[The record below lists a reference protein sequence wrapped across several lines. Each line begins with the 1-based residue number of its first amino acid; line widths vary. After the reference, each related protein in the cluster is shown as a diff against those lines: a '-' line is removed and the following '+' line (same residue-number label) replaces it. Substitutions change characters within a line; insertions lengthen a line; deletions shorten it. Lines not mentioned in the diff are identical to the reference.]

1 MCASRRSTVSGR
13 RTYRQSIVPTTGDL
27 LAYVRRT
34 KNERFL
40 VVLNLGGEACG
51 LSWDALGLS
60 GRLVLSTHLDRHGE
74 EFTDHVALRP
84 NEGVIAEL

>member
-1 MCASRRSTVSGR
+1 M
-13 RTYRQSIVPTTGDL
+13 
-27 LAYVRRT
+27 RRT
-34 KNERFL
+34 KDERFL

-60 GRLVLSTHLDRHGE
+60 GRLLLSTHLDRQGE
-74 EFTDHVALRP
+74 VFTDHVALRP